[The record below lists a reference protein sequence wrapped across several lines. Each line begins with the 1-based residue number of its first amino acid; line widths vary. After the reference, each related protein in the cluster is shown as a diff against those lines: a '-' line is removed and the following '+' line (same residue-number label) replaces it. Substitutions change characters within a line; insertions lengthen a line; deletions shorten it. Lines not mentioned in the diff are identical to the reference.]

1 MNAEH
6 WKTELGLEPH
16 PEGGYYRQFFASPVT
31 VKTPQGE
38 RPTMTAIHYL
48 LEKGDY
54 SAWHRLC
61 SHELW
66 HWHAGGPVVVH
77 CADEDGI
84 ASHKLGS
91 HSELTLTIEPNTWFA
106 AEPAPETGFVLV
118 SCTVSPGFDFADFEW
133 GESQALIRD
142 YPEDEALIRRLSR

>member
-1 MNAEH
+1 MNAQH

-31 VKTPQGE
+31 VRTPQGE

-48 LEKGDY
+48 LEKGDF

-77 CADEDGI
+77 CADDEGI

-133 GESQALIRD
+133 GDPGVLNRE